1 AQLHKTIEMD
11 PRFYFAHWALGTA
24 LQLKG
29 QLSDAVAEYSKA
41 VELNDDPSV
50 LALLGQAYAR
60 AGQRDEAQK
69 ILVRLSEEAKS
80 RYVQGYSFALMYL
93 ALGDKSVRLTR
104 WNERIASA
112 TPTSL
117 RLKSIQC
124 LMISAATSAS
134 KRWLTGFFLSMSD
147 KSWQQTR
154 SELEPFL
161 KGQPDNY
168 LVIGDLALT
177 IMALGDK

>member
-1 AQLHKTIEMD
+1 MW
-11 PRFYFAHWALGTA
+11 PWAT
-24 LQLKG
+24 
-29 QLSDAVAEYSKA
+29 KA
-41 VELNDDPSV
+41 
-50 LALLGQAYAR
+50 A
-60 AGQRDEAQK
+60 
-69 ILVRLSEEAKS
+69 
-80 RYVQGYSFALMYL
+80 
-93 ALGDKSVRLTR
+93 RLTR

-134 KRWLTGFFLSMSD
+134 KRWLTGFFLPMSD

-177 IMALGDK
+177 NMALGDKGPALALSEQAMTVVPLEKDAVDGPAPIEVLARVAARMGEPDRPSPRYGN